1 MRGGRRAAGGRR
13 AGASAV
19 EFAVV
24 LPVLLLIVLGCVDF
38 GRFAYYYVTVTNA
51 GRAGGQYAMMTPCNF
66 SDATAVGNWKNQ
78 IQATARNEFANQSG
92 TDAAKLAVAATVY
105 SDEGSGLRRV
115 QVQTSYASFQTLM
128 SWPAIPSTTT
138 LRASVVVRM
147 IR

>member
-1 MRGGRRAAGGRR
+1 MRAERRAATGRR
-13 AGASAV
+13 TGASAA
-19 EFAVV
+19 EFAII
-24 LPVLLLIVLGCVDF
+24 LPILLLIVLGCVDF

-92 TDAAKLAVAATVY
+92 TDTTKLTIATTVY
-105 SDEGSGLRRV
+105 NDEGNGLRRV
-115 QVQTSYASFQTLM
+115 QIQTSYASFQTLM
-128 SWPAIPSTTT
+128 SWPGIPGSTT
-138 LRASVVVRM
+138 LRSSVVVRM